1 MSKPKYHTIADDGA
15 AVDVGREAALTAAAP
30 STQPLTSS
38 DTGDPPPPTMSESNA
53 TVPLTA
59 SDINPAP
66 AEVPV
71 QSGDNQQDLPQAGP
85 VAVQTNG
92 DRGRGVLLCRHIKAD
107 GVFCQVPA
115 VGGRRYC
122 YNHLRLRGQQMR
134 IARALA
140 RREPYQLMLPALE
153 DMNAVQAAL
162 NEVTAAV
169 AAGLVEHSRAKD
181 LLNACQQAA
190 NNLRFIDHLAE
201 KAARQASAVEAGEPQ
216 RVVEEYPGFEAEF
229 ELPAGAGPGAPPQVA
244 FPPAEKATG
253 WAAALTTP
261 QEQPRDLWT
270 KEAIELEEL
279 EERRDS
285 MSEKDGKRAKQLND
299 MLWKRATGKLRKQQ
313 EAEWEA
319 KAAQRNAEEAEKARR
334 YKSMDEGQRRAFH
347 EGVLSGIKAAEQQ
360 QRTDA
365 ARAKNQQRRGAR
377 TMQPW
382 PPDEAEAKK
391 PAATVGGE
399 PAAEGLSE
407 GNKAVADKL
416 FEVSKLPGKSLE
428 CSDSKEPAEG
438 EGEQLAVGSW
448 QLAVGSGSGQ
458 LAVVSCQLAV
468 VSGQW
473 LWQLPVNSERV
484 WLNAN

>member
-1 MSKPKYHTIADDGA
+1 
-15 AVDVGREAALTAAAP
+15 
-30 STQPLTSS
+30 
-38 DTGDPPPPTMSESNA
+38 MSESNA

-71 QSGDNQQDLPQAGP
+71 EGGDNQQDQPQAGP

-92 DRGRGVLLCRHIKAD
+92 GGGRGVLLCRHIKAD

-216 RVVEEYPGFEAEF
+216 RVVEEYPGFQAEF
-229 ELPAGAGPGAPPQVA
+229 GLPAGLDLGLLPQVA

-347 EGVLSGIKAAEQQ
+347 EGVLVGIKAVEEQ

-365 ARAKNQQRRGAR
+365 ARAKQRQRHEGAG
-377 TMQPW
+377 TGQPW
-382 PPDEAEAKK
+382 PPEEAETKK

-399 PAAEGLSE
+399 AAVEGA
-407 GNKAVADKL
+407 K
-416 FEVSKLPGKSLE
+416 
-428 CSDSKEPAEG
+428 
-438 EGEQLAVGSW
+438 
-448 QLAVGSGSGQ
+448 
-458 LAVVSCQLAV
+458 
-468 VSGQW
+468 
-473 LWQLPVNSERV
+473 
-484 WLNAN
+484 